1 MEDEVER
8 CGRGV
13 AAHTRAT
20 VWGGSVV
27 TIGHKVSPEHVS
39 AADGMDGDEVGQ
51 DVDILYRRRLARAPV
66 DWENGAGGKR
76 ATLLLG
82 ERMGWRRGW
91 MRCVACLRCR
101 TGWGGASACLAR
113 HATSLA

>member
-1 MEDEVER
+1 MR
-8 CGRGV
+8 SS

-51 DVDILYRRRLARAPV
+51 DVDILYRRRLASFH
-66 DWENGAGGKR
+66 GGGLR
-76 ATLLLG
+76 WTG
-82 ERMGWRRGW
+82 RMVQEGNERPCCSVR
-91 MRCVACLRCR
+91 
-101 TGWGGASACLAR
+101 GWGGDEVGRGAWRACVAGQVGAAHQPAWLGMPLA
-113 HATSLA
+113 

>member
-51 DVDILYRRRLARAPV
+51 DVDILYRRRLAR
-66 DWENGAGGKR
+66 
-76 ATLLLG
+76 
-82 ERMGWRRGW
+82 
-91 MRCVACLRCR
+91 
-101 TGWGGASACLAR
+101 
-113 HATSLA
+113 